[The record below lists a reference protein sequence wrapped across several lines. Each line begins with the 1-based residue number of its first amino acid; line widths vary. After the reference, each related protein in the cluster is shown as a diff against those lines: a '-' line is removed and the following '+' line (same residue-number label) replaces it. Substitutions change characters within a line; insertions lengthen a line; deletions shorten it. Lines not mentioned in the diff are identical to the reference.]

1 MSERMYT
8 VTFDGVTVTNA
19 GGDTDLMELDAA
31 AEKPITVCAWTIS
44 VSSETGDAAEEM
56 IRYKWIRGHTTS
68 ANGTSATPR
77 PCNLTDAA
85 AGFTAEYNGTTIGSA
100 GTAVDLYAGAFNVRS
115 GEIIMLPEA
124 MRFTTSAA
132 ALLHCRM
139 MSTLADDATV
149 SMTVWVSEAG

>member
-1 MSERMYT
+1 MSERVYT
-8 VTFDGVTVTNA
+8 VTFDGVTVTTA
-19 GGDTDLMELDAA
+19 GGDADLFELDAA
-31 AEKPITVCAWTIS
+31 AEKPITVCGWCIDVA
-44 VSSETGDAAEEM
+44 SETGDAAEEM

-77 PCNLTDAA
+77 PVNLTDAA
-85 AGFTAEYNGTTIGSA
+85 AGFTAEYNGATIGSA

-115 GEIIMLPEA
+115 GERMFLPESL
-124 MRFTTSAA
+124 RFTTSGT

-139 MSTLADDATV
+139 MSTLADDVTM